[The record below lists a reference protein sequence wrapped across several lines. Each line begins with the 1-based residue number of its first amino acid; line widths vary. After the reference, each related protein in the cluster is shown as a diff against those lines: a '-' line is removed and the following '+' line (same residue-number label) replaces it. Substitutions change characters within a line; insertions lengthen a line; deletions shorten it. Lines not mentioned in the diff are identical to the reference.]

1 METTEVSIRLARREE
16 WERVRDLR
24 LRSLEE
30 APDAFGSTL
39 EDEGAYGEREWVDW
53 IEGWEG
59 ATNVLYVAEA
69 GEAWV
74 GMAVGSRS
82 GSAPNAHLYA
92 MWVEPGSRT
101 RGIGSRLVHEVLA
114 WARSWDARWVVLGVT
129 DINEGAARFYGR
141 LGFADTGKRH
151 PLREGSERAVRILRR
166 EP

>member
-24 LRSLEE
+24 LRSLED

-39 EDEGAYGEREWVDW
+39 EEEGGYGEREWVDW

-69 GEAWV
+69 GDAWV

-82 GSAPNAHLYA
+82 GSAANAHLYA
-92 MWVEPGSRT
+92 MWVEPGWRT
-101 RGIGSRLVHEVLA
+101 RGIGSRLVNQVLG
-114 WARSWDARWVVLGVT
+114 WARSWGSRWVILGVT
-129 DINEGAARFYGR
+129 DTNDGAARFYER
-141 LGFADTGKRH
+141 LGFADTGERH
-151 PLREGSERAVRILRR
+151 RLREGSERAVRILRR